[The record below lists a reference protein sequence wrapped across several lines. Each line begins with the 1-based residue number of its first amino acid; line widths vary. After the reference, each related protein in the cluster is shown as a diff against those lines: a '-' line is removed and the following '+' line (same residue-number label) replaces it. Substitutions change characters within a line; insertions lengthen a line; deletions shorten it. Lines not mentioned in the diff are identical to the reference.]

1 MSFKHL
7 FAAKA
12 IAVSSL
18 SVSGAVHGI
27 GWHHGISIGL
37 ASEQSELTL
46 TSNTQTLAE
55 LDNLSSE
62 FTDNY
67 SIQGYS
73 ISPNWAIGYQLDKYE
88 TELTDISSKYQQ
100 QNLQFDIGMSVFSLD
115 RGLNLYPLIGLR
127 HTSVDI
133 LSNDFSSTQGYAGFR
148 LDIPVFQRLFLHA
161 KADTTLTK
169 DKATYISVAANY
181 RYMRNHSI
189 MLQWQQSD
197 LELSARDN
205 ATDDQLERNTSQ
217 IALRWFLVW

>member
-12 IAVSSL
+12 IAISSL
-18 SVSGAVHGI
+18 AVSGAVHGI

-46 TSNTQTLAE
+46 TSNAKTLAE
-55 LDNLSSE
+55 LDNLSSK
-62 FTDNY
+62 FADNY

-73 ISPNWAIGYQLDKYE
+73 ISPNWAISYQLDKNE

-115 RGLNLYPLIGLR
+115 RGLNLYPLIGIR

-133 LSNDFSSTQGYAGFR
+133 LSHDFSSTQGYAGFR
-148 LDIPVFQRLFLHA
+148 LDVPVFKRLYLHA
-161 KADTTLTK
+161 KADTNLTK
-169 DKATYISVAANY
+169 DKATNISAAINY

-189 MLQWQQSD
+189 MLEWQAKS
-197 LELSARDN
+197 LEMTEQEN
-205 ATDDQLERNTSQ
+205 NTDYLLERDSSQ
-217 IALRWFLVW
+217 LALRWYLVW